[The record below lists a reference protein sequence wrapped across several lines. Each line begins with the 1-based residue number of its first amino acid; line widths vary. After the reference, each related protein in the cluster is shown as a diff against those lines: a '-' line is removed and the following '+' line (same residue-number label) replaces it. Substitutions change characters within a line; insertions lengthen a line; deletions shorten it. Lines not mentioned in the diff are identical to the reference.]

1 MCKCLHAKNK
11 TPTRGT
17 ATNVSSSL
25 NSSYCSRL
33 WRMDPIWQEPQCL
46 PKGLDDVGGDSGATF
61 VRVGLPGEGDRVLG
75 HLCHDRFLRRPGK
88 LDELGNS
95 GR

>member
-1 MCKCLHAKNK
+1 
-11 TPTRGT
+11 
-17 ATNVSSSL
+17 
-25 NSSYCSRL
+25 
-33 WRMDPIWQEPQCL
+33 MDPTWQEPQSL
-46 PKGLDDVGGDSGATF
+46 PKGLDDVGGNSGATF
-61 VRVGLPGEGDRVLG
+61 VRVGLPGEGDRVFG